1 MKCRD
6 AKEALDR
13 RTALA
18 SAEADAL
25 TLHLRA
31 CPDCAAVA
39 RTRRLTRLL
48 LEVVTAGDE
57 PSPYFMARL
66 RARMGEAAVSPVA
79 PRFWIRLLVPTLA
92 SLTLMLASGAYL
104 LSPPPPSP
112 VLSFLDSPAGGS
124 ETFSFLGIPRPTRD
138 QILASILEEEKR
150 TP

>member
-1 MKCRD
+1 MKCRE

-18 SAEADAL
+18 SAEVDAL
-25 TLHLRA
+25 ALHLRA
-31 CPDCAAVA
+31 CPECAAVA
-39 RTRRLTRLL
+39 QTRRLTRLL
-48 LEVVTAGDE
+48 FEVVTADDE

-66 RARMGEAAVSPVA
+66 RARMGEAADSPVA
-79 PRFWIRLLVPTLA
+79 SRFGIRLLVPTLA

-124 ETFSFLGIPRPTRD
+124 EAFSFLGIPRPTHD

>member
-25 TLHLRA
+25 TRHLRA

-48 LEVVTAGDE
+48 LQALTADDE

-66 RARMGEAAVSPVA
+66 RARMGETAAPSIA

-124 ETFSFLGIPRPTRD
+124 ETFSFLGIPRPTHD

>member
-1 MKCRD
+1 MKCRE

-13 RTALA
+13 RTAVA

-25 TLHLRA
+25 ARHLRA

-48 LEVVTAGDE
+48 LQALTADDE

-66 RARMGEAAVSPVA
+66 RARMGETAAPSIA

-124 ETFSFLGIPRPTRD
+124 ETFSFLGIPRPTHD

>member
-25 TLHLRA
+25 ARHLGA
-31 CPDCAAVA
+31 CPGCAAVA
-39 RTRRLTRLL
+39 RTGRLTRLL
-48 LEVVTAGDE
+48 LEVLTPDE
-57 PSPYFMARL
+57 DPSPHFITRL
-66 RARMGEAAVSPVA
+66 RARLRDAEPQTL
-79 PRFWIRLLVPTLA
+79 RFRFPLKALVPTLA
-92 SLTLMLASGAYL
+92 SLTLMLAIGAYL

-112 VLSFLDSPAGGS
+112 VQSFLDSPAGGS
-124 ETFSFLGIPRPTRD
+124 EIFSSLGIPRPTHD

>member
-66 RARMGEAAVSPVA
+66 RARMGETAAPSIA

>member
-1 MKCRD
+1 MRCRE

-13 RTALA
+13 RTGLA

-25 TLHLRA
+25 ALHLRA

-48 LEVVTAGDE
+48 LQVLTADDE

-79 PRFWIRLLVPTLA
+79 PRFGIRLLVPTLA
-92 SLTLMLASGAYL
+92 SLTLILASGAYL
-104 LSPPPPSP
+104 LSPPPPAP
-112 VLSFLDSPAGGS
+112 ALSFLDSPTGGS
-124 ETFSFLGIPRPTRD
+124 ETFSFLGIPRPTHD
-138 QILASILEEEKR
+138 QILASILDEEKQ

>member
-66 RARMGEAAVSPVA
+66 RARIGEATDSPVA
-79 PRFWIRLLVPTLA
+79 PRFWVRLLVPTLA

-124 ETFSFLGIPRPTRD
+124 ETFSFLGIPRPTHD

>member
-1 MKCRD
+1 MKCRE

-66 RARMGEAAVSPVA
+66 RARIGEATDSPVA
-79 PRFWIRLLVPTLA
+79 PRFWVRLLVPTLA

>member
-1 MKCRD
+1 MKCRE

-13 RTALA
+13 RAALA

-25 TLHLRA
+25 ALHLGA

-48 LEVVTAGDE
+48 LQVLAADEE
-57 PSPYFMARL
+57 PSPHFLTRL
-66 RARMGEAAVSPVA
+66 RARLRDAEPQTFGFHFPLKAL
-79 PRFWIRLLVPTLA
+79 IPTLA
-92 SLTLMLASGAYL
+92 SLTLILASGAYL

-112 VLSFLDSPAGGS
+112 VQSFLESPAGGS
-124 ETFSFLGIPRPTRD
+124 ETFSFLGIPRPTHD
-138 QILASILEEEKR
+138 QILASILDDEKR

>member
-1 MKCRD
+1 MKCRE

-25 TLHLRA
+25 ARHLRA

-48 LEVVTAGDE
+48 LQALTADDE

-66 RARMGEAAVSPVA
+66 RARIGEATDSPVA
-79 PRFWIRLLVPTLA
+79 PRFGIRLLVPTLA

-124 ETFSFLGIPRPTRD
+124 ETFSFLGIPRPTHD